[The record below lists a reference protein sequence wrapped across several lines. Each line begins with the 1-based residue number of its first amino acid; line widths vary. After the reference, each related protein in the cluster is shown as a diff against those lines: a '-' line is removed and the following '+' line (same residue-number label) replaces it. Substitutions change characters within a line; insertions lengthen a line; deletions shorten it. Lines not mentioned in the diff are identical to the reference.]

1 MKKLLI
7 ALAIFTTNA
16 HAVIDVPDF
25 PDETGF
31 YDHVHCSGETLYEIC
46 PDKFTVEYII
56 TTPKPAKQI
65 HLPRTDTQAKPMPL
79 TPNIDLKHNYRV
91 Q

>member
-1 MKKLLI
+1 MKKLIL
-7 ALAIFTTNA
+7 ALALLTTNA

-31 YDHVHCSGETLYEIC
+31 YDHVHCSGETLYQIC
-46 PDKFTVEYII
+46 PDKFTVEYVII
-56 TTPKPAKQI
+56 NHKQI
-65 HLPRTDTQAKPMPL
+65 HLPRTDTKAKQMPL
-79 TPNIDLKHNYRV
+79 TPDIDLKHNYRV

>member
-1 MKKLLI
+1 MKALLL

-31 YDHVHCSGETLYEIC
+31 YDHVHCSGETLYQIC
-46 PDKFTVEYII
+46 PDKFTVEYVII
-56 TTPKPAKQI
+56 PSKTI
-65 HLPRTDTQAKPMPL
+65 HLPRTDTKAKQMPL

>member
-1 MKKLLI
+1 MKALLL

-31 YDHVHCSGETLYEIC
+31 YDHVHCSGETLYQIC
-46 PDKFTVEYII
+46 PDKFTVEYVII
-56 TTPKPAKQI
+56 PSKTI
-65 HLPRTDTQAKPMPL
+65 HLPRTDIKAMKMPL
-79 TPNIDLKHNYRV
+79 SPNIDLKHNYRV

>member
-1 MKKLLI
+1 MKKLLL

-31 YDHVHCSGETLYEIC
+31 YDHVHCSGETLYQIC
-46 PDKFTVEYII
+46 PDKFTIEYVII
-56 TTPKPAKQI
+56 PSKTI
-65 HLPRTDTQAKPMPL
+65 HLPRTDTKAKPMPL
-79 TPNIDLKHNYRV
+79 SPNIDLKHNYRV

>member
-1 MKKLLI
+1 MKKLLL

-31 YDHVHCSGETLYEIC
+31 YDHVHCSGETLYQIC
-46 PDKFTVEYII
+46 PDKFTIEYVIV
-56 TTPKPAKQI
+56 PSKQI
-65 HLPRTDTQAKPMPL
+65 HLPRTDIKAMKMPL

>member
-1 MKKLLI
+1 MKALLL

-31 YDHVHCSGETLYEIC
+31 YDHVHCSGETLYQIC
-46 PDKFTVEYII
+46 PDKFTVEYVII
-56 TTPKPAKQI
+56 PSKTI
-65 HLPRTDTQAKPMPL
+65 HLPRTDVKAKQMPL
-79 TPNIDLKHNYRV
+79 SPNIDLKHNYRV

>member
-1 MKKLLI
+1 MKSLLL

-31 YDHVHCSGETLYEIC
+31 YDHVHCSGETLYQIC
-46 PDKFTVEYII
+46 PDKFTVEYVII
-56 TTPKPAKQI
+56 PSKTI
-65 HLPRTDTQAKPMPL
+65 HLPRTDIKAMKMPL
-79 TPNIDLKHNYRV
+79 SPNIDLKHNYRV

>member
-1 MKKLLI
+1 MKKLLL
-7 ALAIFTTNA
+7 ALIIFTTNA

-31 YDHVHCSGETLYEIC
+31 YDHVHCSGETLYQIC
-46 PDKFTVEYII
+46 PDKFTVEYVII
-56 TTPKPAKQI
+56 PSKTI
-65 HLPRTDTQAKPMPL
+65 HLPRTDIKAMKMPL
-79 TPNIDLKHNYRV
+79 SPNIDLKHNYRV

>member
-1 MKKLLI
+1 MKKLLL

-31 YDHVHCSGETLYEIC
+31 YDHVHCSGETLYQIC
-46 PDKFTVEYII
+46 PDKFTIEYVIV
-56 TTPKPAKQI
+56 PSKQI
-65 HLPRTDTQAKPMPL
+65 HLPRTDTKAKPMPL
-79 TPNIDLKHNYRV
+79 TPDIDLKHNYRV

>member
-1 MKKLLI
+1 MKKLLL
-7 ALAIFTTNA
+7 ALIIFTTNA

-31 YDHVHCSGETLYEIC
+31 YDHVHCSGETLYQIC
-46 PDKFTVEYII
+46 PDKFTIEYVII
-56 TTPKPAKQI
+56 PSKTI
-65 HLPRTDTQAKPMPL
+65 HLPRTDVKAKQMPL

>member
-1 MKKLLI
+1 MKKLLL

-31 YDHVHCSGETLYEIC
+31 YDHVHCSGETLYQIC
-46 PDKFTVEYII
+46 PDKFTIEYVIV
-56 TTPKPAKQI
+56 PSKQI
-65 HLPRTDTQAKPMPL
+65 HLPRTDVKAKQMPL

>member
-1 MKKLLI
+1 MKKLLL
-7 ALAIFTTNA
+7 ALIIFTTNA

-31 YDHVHCSGETLYEIC
+31 YDHVHCSGETLYQIC
-46 PDKFTVEYII
+46 PDKFTVEYVII
-56 TTPKPAKQI
+56 PSKTI
-65 HLPRTDTQAKPMPL
+65 HLPRTDVKAKQMPL

>member
-1 MKKLLI
+1 MKKLLL

-31 YDHVHCSGETLYEIC
+31 YDHVHCSGETLYQIC
-46 PDKFTVEYII
+46 PDKFTIEYVII
-56 TTPKPAKQI
+56 PSKQI
-65 HLPRTDTQAKPMPL
+65 HLPRTDVNAKQMPL